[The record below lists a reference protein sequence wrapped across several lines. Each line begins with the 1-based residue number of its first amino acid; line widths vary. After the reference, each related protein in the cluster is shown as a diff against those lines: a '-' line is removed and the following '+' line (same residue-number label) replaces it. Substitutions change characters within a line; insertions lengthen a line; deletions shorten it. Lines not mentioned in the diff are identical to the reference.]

1 MAENFEK
8 VLEKLAEVMV
18 SKDLG
23 QPLFNEAI
31 KYFDILDSNLST
43 YEEKHRACILAE
55 DLLSRTRGIP
65 EFEDYVKKG
74 RR

>member
-43 YEEKHRACILAE
+43 YEEKHKANILAE
-55 DLLSRTRGIP
+55 NLLGNTRDFPDLGSSIKR
-65 EFEDYVKKG
+65 G